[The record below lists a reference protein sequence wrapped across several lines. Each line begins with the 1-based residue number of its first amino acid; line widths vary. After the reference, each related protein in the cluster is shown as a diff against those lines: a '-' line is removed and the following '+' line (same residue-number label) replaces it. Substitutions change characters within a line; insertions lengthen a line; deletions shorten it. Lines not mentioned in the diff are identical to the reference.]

1 MELMTSGT
9 LVNLIKKEVLDW
21 RDGSD
26 GKALATKPNN
36 VNWIPGTHVVGEN
49 QLQPVL
55 RKSRSG
61 THMCDHIRNNFF
73 AETGRVLL
81 HTYNFVQP

>member
-49 QLQPVL
+49 QLQQVL
-55 RKSRSG
+55 HKSRCG
-61 THMCDHIRNNFF
+61 THMCDHIRNNYF
-73 AETGRVLL
+73 AEMGRVLI